1 MTTSEPLRR
10 RPEQDRSRRRVEAVL
25 DAALEL
31 VAERGTAPV
40 TMTDVAARSGMSLTA
55 LYRYFP
61 DRTAVVRA
69 LVLRMLEQ
77 DRAAV
82 QEGLQAGG
90 TLEQAVR
97 RLVGDYRERDRRQ
110 PARAALRVAA
120 AADRELALLD
130 VADSRTNAEAL
141 LPAVQELTGHDDP
154 EVLLRSLVLLTHL
167 AESAVHLASL
177 LDDPEEGTL
186 LVEDFVQI
194 VVRTLEHPAGSVA
207 E

>member
-1 MTTSEPLRR
+1 MSSEPLRR

-31 VAERGTAPV
+31 VAERGTAPL
-40 TMTDVAARSGMSLTA
+40 TMTDVAARSRMSLTA

-90 TLEQAVR
+90 SLEQAVR
-97 RLVGDYRERDRRQ
+97 RLVGDYRERDRQQ

-120 AADRELALLD
+120 ASDRELALID
-130 VADSRTNAEAL
+130 VADSRANAEAL
-141 LPAVQELTGHDDP
+141 LPTVQKLTGRDDP
-154 EVLLRSLVLLTHL
+154 EVLLRALVLITHL
-167 AESAVHLASL
+167 AERTVHLASL
-177 LDDPEEGTL
+177 LSDPKEGTL
-186 LVEDFVQI
+186 LVEDFVQM
-194 VVRTLEHPAGSVA
+194 VVRTLEHPAGTVA
-207 E
+207 R